1 MHPAVRDPRIVPAA
15 GSRLSRAAFL
25 PLIRIALVAMRRA
38 LRGAALGAALL
49 GTVACAAVQTDGSAV
64 SDADAAA
71 RAAWDGFQRGDPQ
84 AAQQALAESPHGL
97 LAPWFA
103 YWALQPDLQR
113 MTQAQF
119 ERFARDYP
127 DTYVLAR
134 MRDAWLLELGQRQ
147 DWKDFAA
154 VYPQQSAGADRQVEC
169 YELQRRFE
177 VDGVDT
183 SAGVLELW
191 NEPGG
196 AGVGCN
202 AAVHTLAQ
210 AGRIDQAQIWRRL
223 QDFFRDGRIALA
235 RPFAPDLPI
244 GAWQGI
250 DRAAR
255 EPMSLVLSAL
265 RHGVPRNTMHRQF
278 LVLALLRLGEQDPQQ
293 TMQLVDGSLGR
304 LPARERA
311 LVAYHAA
318 RSAALQWLPDASRWF
333 KQAASMDRDA
343 PVDPTTLDWMLRA
356 ALRAQDWATVDDVAQ
371 RLIRRDGMRP
381 EWVYWQ
387 ATAQRQL
394 GHDDVARALY
404 SDVASPWN
412 FYGQLAT
419 EALGLKIELPPS
431 AAPPSAQAVAAQ
443 RARPEVRRA
452 LALYA
457 LRIYPPAQQQ
467 WSFALRGLDDDS
479 LHAAAQLA
487 CEQHAW
493 MLCIDASE
501 RMRDK
506 VDWNQRYAMPYRDAI
521 AAASRSSGV
530 SEALLFGLIR
540 QESRFAADIKS
551 WAGAHGLMQL
561 MPQTASWVARKIG
574 LDGYSPADI
583 GHARTN
589 VALGS
594 AYLGMLL
601 RRFDGSQAMAAAG
614 YNAGPGRPAR
624 WRDKDP
630 LQLGGA
636 VFTENIPI
644 SETRGYVERVLA
656 NATIYAARLSG
667 QPQSLQSRLGLAAP
681 DVAAAQPPMP

>member
-15 GSRLSRAAFL
+15 GLPAPRASLGASFPAWL
-25 PLIRIALVAMRRA
+25 RA
-38 LRGAALGAALL
+38 LRCAALAAALL
-49 GTVACAAVQTDGSAV
+49 GTVACAAVPPEG
-64 SDADAAA
+64 AAA
-71 RAAWDGFQRGDPQ
+71 PGDAGAAMRAAWDGFQRGDPQ
-84 AAQQALAESPHGL
+84 PARQALAASPHGL
-97 LAPWFA
+97 LAPWLA
-103 YWALQPDLQR
+103 YWALEPDLHR
-113 MTQAQF
+113 VTQAQF
-119 ERFARDYP
+119 ERFASDYP

-147 DWKDFAA
+147 DWQDFAA

-183 SAGVLELW
+183 SARVLELW
-191 NEPGG
+191 NAPGG
-196 AGVGCN
+196 AGVGCD
-202 AAVHTLAQ
+202 AAVSALAR
-210 AGRIDQAQIWRRL
+210 AGRVDQAQIWRRL
-223 QDFFRDGRIALA
+223 QDFFRDGRVALA
-235 RPFAPDLPI
+235 LHFAPELPI

-250 DRAAR
+250 DRAAHD
-255 EPMSLVLSAL
+255 PMSLVLHAL
-265 RHGVPRNTMHRQF
+265 RHGVPRDPMQHQF
-278 LVLALLRLGEQDPQQ
+278 LVLALLRLGAQDPQQ
-293 TMQLVDGSLGR
+293 TMQLIDGSLDH

-311 LVAYHAA
+311 LIAYHAA
-318 RSAALQWLPDASRWF
+318 RSAALQLMPDASRWF
-333 KQAASMDRDA
+333 EQAARLDRDA
-343 PVDPTTLDWMLRA
+343 PVDSTTLDWMLRA
-356 ALRAQDWATVDDVAQ
+356 ALRAQDWNTVDSVAQ
-371 RLIRRDGMRP
+371 RLIGRDGMRP
-381 EWVYWQ
+381 EWVYWR

-404 SDVASPWN
+404 ADVASPWN

-431 AAPPSAQAVAAQ
+431 VAPPTAQAVAAQ
-443 RARPEVRRA
+443 RARVEVRRA

-457 LRIYPPAQQQ
+457 LRIYPPAAQQ
-467 WSFALRGLDDDS
+467 WSFALRGLDDDA

-487 CEQHAW
+487 CEQRAW

-521 AAASRSSGV
+521 AAASRRSGV

-583 GHARTN
+583 GHAHTN
-589 VALGS
+589 VTLGS

-601 RRFDGSQAMAAAG
+601 QRFDGSQAMAAAG

-624 WRDKDP
+624 WRAQDP
-630 LQLGGA
+630 LQQLGGA
-636 VFTENIPI
+636 VFTESIPI

-667 QPQSLQSRLGLAAP
+667 QPQSLQSRLGLSTP
-681 DVAAAQPPMP
+681 DVAVSQPPMP